1 MTKTL
6 IAGDD
11 TPETELV
18 VQVGSPK
25 TLLAVIPHLLGFRPE
40 ASMVVIGT
48 SPPRDRVK
56 VTLRFDLPDP
66 PDPSDA
72 AEMASHAVGVIGSQ
86 RLAAAM
92 AVGYG
97 PEALVTPVAEA
108 LLDATEEAGIELR
121 DVLRVQDGRYWSY
134 RCRDEACCPADGVPF
149 DPDADPAAAAMAKRG
164 TEVLADRAAL
174 VARVAPIGGIAE
186 ESMRQA
192 TRRAERHVKQLLSK
206 VRKSSRLGAARHM
219 IAAEGLAAVSAMIA
233 VYRGGGKF
241 TTDYQ
246 VAWLTVAL
254 RDLRVRDDAW
264 ARMDPAHREA
274 HLRMWLDVTRRAQP
288 RYVAAPA
295 ALLAFVAWQSGD
307 GALAN
312 VALDRALGDDPGYS
326 MASLLRQVITAGAPP
341 SMATLPMTPEEVAA
355 SYAEVE
361 GFEGSEGSED
371 DAGNDEGD

>member
-6 IAGDD
+6 IAGGD
-11 TPETELV
+11 TAETDLV
-18 VQVGSPK
+18 VQVSSPK

-40 ASMVVIGT
+40 ASVVVIGT
-48 SPPRDRVK
+48 SPPRDRVR

-66 PDPSDA
+66 PDPSVA
-72 AEMASHAVGVIGSQ
+72 AEMASHAASVIGSQ
-86 RLAAAM
+86 RLTAAM

-121 DVLRVQDGRYWSY
+121 DFFRVQDGRYWSY
-134 RCRDEACCPADGVPF
+134 RCRNEACCPAEGVPF
-149 DPDADPAAAAMAKRG
+149 DPDTDPAAAAMAKRG

-206 VRKSSRLGAARHM
+206 VRKSSRLAAARHM

-233 VYRGGGKF
+233 VYRGGGTF

-312 VALDRALGDDPGYS
+312 VALDRALGDDPRYS
-326 MASLLRQVITAGAPP
+326 MALLLRQVITAGAPP

-355 SYAEVE
+355 SYAEVD
-361 GFEGSEGSED
+361 GSED
-371 DAGNDEGD
+371 DAAAENGEG

>member
-6 IAGDD
+6 IAGGD
-11 TPETELV
+11 TAETDLV
-18 VQVGSPK
+18 VQVSSPK

-40 ASMVVIGT
+40 ASVVVIGT
-48 SPPRDRVK
+48 SPPRDRVR

-66 PDPSDA
+66 PDPSVA
-72 AEMASHAVGVIGSQ
+72 AEMASHAASVIGSQ
-86 RLAAAM
+86 RLTAAM

-121 DVLRVQDGRYWSY
+121 DFFRVQDGRYWSY
-134 RCRDEACCPADGVPF
+134 RCRNEACCPAEGVPF
-149 DPDADPAAAAMAKRG
+149 DPDTDPAAAAMAKRG

-206 VRKSSRLGAARHM
+206 VRKSSRLAAARHM

-233 VYRGGGKF
+233 VYRGGGTF

-312 VALDRALGDDPGYS
+312 VALDRALGDDPRYS
-326 MASLLRQVITAGAPP
+326 MALLLRQVITAGAPP

-355 SYAEVE
+355 SYAEVD
-361 GFEGSEGSED
+361 GSED
-371 DAGNDEGD
+371 DATAENGEG